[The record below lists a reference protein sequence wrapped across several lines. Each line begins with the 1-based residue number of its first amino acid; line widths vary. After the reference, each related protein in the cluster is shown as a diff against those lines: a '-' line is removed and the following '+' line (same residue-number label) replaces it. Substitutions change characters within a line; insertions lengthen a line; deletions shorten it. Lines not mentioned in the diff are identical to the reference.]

1 MTTLDSSLLERLEA
15 LRSKYAAS
23 GQELVDFL
31 DGLLE
36 ADYLTYWDYIRL
48 DSLLSLQQPR
58 TPHHDE
64 PIFIMYH
71 QITELY
77 FKLVLHELDA
87 ALDAPLP
94 GTAEWTPA
102 HAEALAEHVRRCSRY
117 FGALEQSFAVM
128 TDGMD
133 RAQFLRFRMA
143 LIPASGFQSGQYRM
157 IEMALARLNEL
168 VHLDVR
174 ADFANET
181 DPLVLLD
188 KIYWRGGAT
197 IAATGEKSLT
207 LKQFE
212 EKYAK
217 VFAERAQRVHGRTLS
232 DRARALE
239 ARGELSD
246 ALREALRELDQQV
259 NVRWPMQHLKTAAR
273 YLSKQPTDVRATG
286 GTNWPKYLPPKFQL
300 RIAFP
305 FLWTDAEREAWGTVA
320 S

>member
-1 MTTLDSSLLERLEA
+1 MTTLDPALLERIEA
-15 LRSKYAAS
+15 LRAKYAAS
-23 GQELVDFL
+23 GQELIDFL

-36 ADYLTYWDYIRL
+36 ADYITYWDYIRL

-87 ALDAPLP
+87 AVAAPMP
-94 GTAEWTPA
+94 GTADWTPA
-102 HAEALAEHVRRCSRY
+102 HTEALTEHVRRCTRY

-128 TDGMD
+128 TDGMN
-133 RAQFLRFRMA
+133 REQFLRFRMA

-157 IEMALARLNEL
+157 IEMAMARLNEL

-174 ADFANET
+174 AAYAGET

-188 KIYWRGGAT
+188 RIYWRGGAT
-197 IAATGEKSLT
+197 IAATSEKTLT

-212 EKYAK
+212 AKYAK
-217 VFAERAQRVHGRTLS
+217 EFSERAVGVHGRTLS
-232 DRARALE
+232 DRARVLE
-239 ARGELSD
+239 QRGELTD
-246 ALREALRELDQQV
+246 ALREGLRELDHQV
-259 NVRWPMQHLKTAAR
+259 NVRWPMQHLKTAGR
-273 YLSKQPTDVRATG
+273 YLAKQPSDTRATG

-305 FLWTDAEREAWGTVA
+305 FLWSDGERDSWG

>member
-1 MTTLDSSLLERLEA
+1 MTTLDPALLERIEA
-15 LRSKYAAS
+15 LRAKYAAS
-23 GQELVDFL
+23 GQELIDFL

-36 ADYLTYWDYIRL
+36 ADYITYWDYIRL

-87 ALDAPLP
+87 AVAAPMP
-94 GTAEWTPA
+94 GTADWTPA
-102 HAEALAEHVRRCSRY
+102 HTEALTEHVRRCTRY

-128 TDGMD
+128 TDGMN
-133 RAQFLRFRMA
+133 REQFLRFRMA

-157 IEMALARLNEL
+157 IEMAMARLNEL

-174 ADFANET
+174 AAYAGET

-188 KIYWRGGAT
+188 RIYWRGGAT
-197 IAATGEKSLT
+197 IAATGEKTLT

-212 EKYAK
+212 AKYAK
-217 VFAERAQRVHGRTLS
+217 EFSERAVGVHGRTIS
-232 DRARALE
+232 DRARVLE
-239 ARGELSD
+239 QRGELTD
-246 ALREALRELDQQV
+246 ALREGLRELDHQV
-259 NVRWPMQHLKTAAR
+259 NVRWPMQHLKTAGR
-273 YLSKQPTDVRATG
+273 YLAKQPSDTRATG

-305 FLWTDAEREAWGTVA
+305 FLWSDGERDSWG

>member
-1 MTTLDSSLLERLEA
+1 MTTLDSSLLDRLEA
-15 LRSKYAAS
+15 LRAKYAAS

-36 ADYLTYWDYIRL
+36 ADYITYWDYIRL

-77 FKLVLHELDA
+77 FKLSLHELDA
-87 ALDAPLP
+87 ALAAPMP
-94 GTAEWTPA
+94 GSAEWTAA
-102 HAEALAEHVRRCSRY
+102 HTEALTEHVRRCTRY
-117 FGALEQSFAVM
+117 FGALENSFAVM
-128 TDGMD
+128 TDGMN
-133 RAQFLRFRMA
+133 REQFLRFRMA

-174 ADFANET
+174 ADYANET
-181 DPLVLLD
+181 DPQVLLD

-197 IAATGEKSLT
+197 IAATGEKTLT

-212 EKYAK
+212 AKYAK
-217 VFAERAQRVHGRTLS
+217 QFAERAEQVHGRTLS
-232 DRARALE
+232 DRAHILE
-239 ARGELSD
+239 QRGELTE
-246 ALREALRELDQQV
+246 ALRDGLRELDHQV
-259 NVRWPMQHLKTAAR
+259 NVRWPMQHLKTAGR
-273 YLSKQPTDVRATG
+273 YLAKQPSDARATG

-305 FLWTDAEREAWGTVA
+305 FLWSDEERANWGA
-320 S
+320 

>member
-1 MTTLDSSLLERLEA
+1 MTTLDSELLDRLEA
-15 LRSKYAAS
+15 LRTKYAAS
-23 GQELVDFL
+23 GQSLIDFL

-36 ADYLTYWDYIRL
+36 ADYITYWDYIRL

-87 ALDAPLP
+87 AVAAPMP
-94 GTAEWTPA
+94 GTAAWTPA
-102 HAEALAEHVRRCSRY
+102 HTEALTEHVRRCTRY
-117 FGALEQSFAVM
+117 FGALENSFAVM
-128 TDGMD
+128 TDGMN
-133 RAQFLRFRMA
+133 REQFLRFRMA

-174 ADFANET
+174 ADYADVH
-181 DPLVLLD
+181 DPLALLD

-197 IAATGEKSLT
+197 IAATGEKTLT

-212 EKYAK
+212 SKYAK
-217 VFAERAQRVHGRTLS
+217 VFAERAVAFSGQTVS
-232 DRARALE
+232 DRARILVDQ
-239 ARGELSD
+239 GGMTDEL
-246 ALREALRELDQQV
+246 RHALRELDAQV
-259 NVRWPMQHLKTAAR
+259 NVRWPMQHLKTAGR
-273 YLSKQPTDVRATG
+273 YLAKQPSDTRATG

-305 FLWTDAEREAWGTVA
+305 FLWTDAEREAWGT
-320 S
+320 SN

>member
-1 MTTLDSSLLERLEA
+1 MTTLDPALLERIEA
-15 LRSKYAAS
+15 LRAKYAAS
-23 GQELVDFL
+23 GQELIDFL

-36 ADYLTYWDYIRL
+36 ADYITYWDYIRL

-87 ALDAPLP
+87 AVAAPMP
-94 GTAEWTPA
+94 GTADWTPA
-102 HAEALAEHVRRCSRY
+102 HTEALTEHVRRCTRY

-128 TDGMD
+128 TDGMN
-133 RAQFLRFRMA
+133 REQFLRFRMA

-157 IEMALARLNEL
+157 IEMAMARLNEL

-174 ADFANET
+174 AAYAGET

-188 KIYWRGGAT
+188 RIYWRGGAT
-197 IAATGEKSLT
+197 IAATGEKTLT

-212 EKYAK
+212 AKYAK
-217 VFAERAQRVHGRTLS
+217 EFSERAVGVHGRTLS
-232 DRARALE
+232 DRARVLE
-239 ARGELSD
+239 QRGELID
-246 ALREALRELDQQV
+246 ALREGLRELDHQV
-259 NVRWPMQHLKTAAR
+259 NVRWPMQHLKTAGR
-273 YLSKQPTDVRATG
+273 YLAKQPSDTRATG

-305 FLWTDAEREAWGTVA
+305 FLWSDGERDSWG

>member
-1 MTTLDSSLLERLEA
+1 MTTLDPALLERIEA
-15 LRSKYAAS
+15 LRAKYAAS
-23 GQELVDFL
+23 GQELIDFL

-36 ADYLTYWDYIRL
+36 ADYITYWDYIRL

-87 ALDAPLP
+87 AVAAPMP
-94 GTAEWTPA
+94 GTADWTPA
-102 HAEALAEHVRRCSRY
+102 HTEALTEHVRRCTRY

-128 TDGMD
+128 TDGMN
-133 RAQFLRFRMA
+133 REQFLRFRMA

-157 IEMALARLNEL
+157 IEMAMARLNEL

-174 ADFANET
+174 AAYAGET

-188 KIYWRGGAT
+188 RIYWRGGAT
-197 IAATGEKSLT
+197 IAATGEKTLT

-212 EKYAK
+212 AKYAK
-217 VFAERAQRVHGRTLS
+217 EFSERAVGVHGRTLS
-232 DRARALE
+232 DRARVLE
-239 ARGELSD
+239 QRGELTD
-246 ALREALRELDQQV
+246 ALREGLRELDHQV
-259 NVRWPMQHLKTAAR
+259 NVRWPIQHLKTAGR
-273 YLSKQPTDVRATG
+273 YLAKQPSDTRATG

-305 FLWTDAEREAWGTVA
+305 FLWSDGERDSWG

>member
-1 MTTLDSSLLERLEA
+1 MTTLDPALLKRIEA
-15 LRSKYAAS
+15 LRAKYAAS
-23 GQELVDFL
+23 GQELIDFL

-36 ADYLTYWDYIRL
+36 ADYITYWDYIRL

-87 ALDAPLP
+87 AVAAPMP
-94 GTAEWTPA
+94 GTADWTPA
-102 HAEALAEHVRRCSRY
+102 HTEALTEHVRRCTRY

-128 TDGMD
+128 TDGMN
-133 RAQFLRFRMA
+133 REQFLRFRMA

-157 IEMALARLNEL
+157 IEMAMARLNEL

-174 ADFANET
+174 AAYAGET

-188 KIYWRGGAT
+188 RIYWRGGAT
-197 IAATGEKSLT
+197 IAATGEKTLT

-212 EKYAK
+212 AKYAK
-217 VFAERAQRVHGRTLS
+217 EFSERAVGVHGRTIS
-232 DRARALE
+232 DRTCVLE
-239 ARGELSD
+239 QRGELTD
-246 ALREALRELDQQV
+246 ALREGLRELDHQV
-259 NVRWPMQHLKTAAR
+259 NVRWPMQHLKTAGR
-273 YLSKQPTDVRATG
+273 YLAKQPSDTRATG

-305 FLWTDAEREAWGTVA
+305 FLWSDAERDSWG

>member
-1 MTTLDSSLLERLEA
+1 MTTLDPALLKRIEA
-15 LRSKYAAS
+15 LRAKYAAS
-23 GQELVDFL
+23 GQELIDFL

-36 ADYLTYWDYIRL
+36 ADYITYWDYIRL

-87 ALDAPLP
+87 AVAAPMP
-94 GTAEWTPA
+94 GTDDWTPA
-102 HAEALAEHVRRCSRY
+102 HTEALTEHVRRCTRY

-128 TDGMD
+128 TDGMN
-133 RAQFLRFRMA
+133 REQFLRFRMA

-157 IEMALARLNEL
+157 IEMAMARLNEL

-174 ADFANET
+174 AAYAGET

-188 KIYWRGGAT
+188 RIYWRGGAT
-197 IAATGEKSLT
+197 IAATGEKTLT

-212 EKYAK
+212 AKYAK
-217 VFAERAQRVHGRTLS
+217 EFSERAVGVHGRTIS
-232 DRARALE
+232 DRARVLE
-239 ARGELSD
+239 QRGELTD
-246 ALREALRELDQQV
+246 ALREGLRELDHQV
-259 NVRWPMQHLKTAAR
+259 NVRWPMQHLKTAGR
-273 YLSKQPTDVRATG
+273 YLAKQPSDTRATG

-305 FLWTDAEREAWGTVA
+305 FLWSDAERDSWG